1 MAPKP
6 HVTRMQKPKI
16 FSFLFGPLLFFFCFS
31 LVLLFSQGD
40 TRVEIANLRYH
51 IHPSFTRIVLDIGK
65 IREFSSNQLTSP
77 GRVYVDIYQ
86 TKLNPILKDRT
97 ITVNNAYI
105 HQIRIA
111 QSTNSTVRVV
121 VDVDI
126 NSVKRYDVF
135 PLLDPFRIVLDI
147 YPKEASS
154 TPPASKVSKIPK
166 PTSSGYSM
174 VRQLGLGI
182 QRIVIDP
189 GHGGKDPGCIG
200 KKGTYE
206 KDIVLDIC
214 IRLKKLL
221 LQNKGLEIIL
231 IRETDIFVPLEYRV
245 KIANQKK
252 ADIFISV
259 HANSYPNRKR
269 AGVETYYLNFSRDP
283 DVLEVAARENATVTK
298 NISQL
303 GEILEEIIRTS
314 KLLESRDL
322 ANRLQK
328 NLVTRLALK
337 YKDVKNLGVKGGPFW
352 VLKGGE
358 MPSVLVEI
366 SHLSNPLEEE
376 RLNTT
381 QYRQAVAQG
390 IYEGILQYIESL
402 GKG

>member
-1 MAPKP
+1 
-6 HVTRMQKPKI
+6 MQKPKI
-16 FSFLFGPLLFFFCFS
+16 FSLLFGLLLFCSS
-31 LVLLFSQGD
+31 LALLFSQGD
-40 TRVEIANLRYH
+40 SRVEIANLRYH
-51 IHPSFTRIVLDIGK
+51 THPSFTRIVLDIGQ
-65 IREFSSNQLTSP
+65 IREYNSNQLTSP
-77 GRVYVDIYQ
+77 DRVYVDIYQ
-86 TKLNPILKDRT
+86 TKLNPILLGRT
-97 ITVNNAYI
+97 IKVDNAYI
-105 HQIRIA
+105 NQIRIA
-111 QSTNSTVRVV
+111 QRTNTTVRVV
-121 VDVDI
+121 VDLDI

-135 PLLDPFRIVLDI
+135 PLLDPFRIVIDI

-154 TPPASKVSKIPK
+154 TPPAIKVSKPPQ
-166 PTSSGYSM
+166 PTASGYSM

-200 KKGTYE
+200 KAGTYE

-214 IRLKKLL
+214 TRLKKLL

-231 IRETDIFVPLEYRV
+231 TRETDFFVPLDNRAA
-245 KIANQKK
+245 IANEKK

-269 AGVETYYLNFSRDP
+269 AGIETYYLNFNQDP
-283 DVLEVAARENATVTK
+283 DVLKVAARENATTTK
-298 NISQL
+298 NISQQR
-303 GEILEEIIRTS
+303 EILEKIIRTN
-314 KLLESRDL
+314 KLMESRDL

-328 NLVTRLALK
+328 NLVTRLASK
-337 YKDVKNLGVKGGPFW
+337 YQGIKNLGVKGGPFW
-352 VLKGGE
+352 VLIGGE

>member
-1 MAPKP
+1 
-6 HVTRMQKPKI
+6 MQKSKI
-16 FSFLFGPLLFFFCFS
+16 FSLLFGPLLFCFS

-51 IHPSFTRIVLDIGK
+51 IHPSFTRIVLDIGQ
-65 IREFSSNQLTSP
+65 IREYSSNQLTSP
-77 GRVYVDIYQ
+77 GRVYIDIYQ
-86 TKLNPILKDRT
+86 TKLNPILQGRT
-97 ITVNNAYI
+97 ITVDNAYI

-111 QSTNSTVRVV
+111 QSTDSTVRVV

-126 NSVKRYDVF
+126 HSVKRYDVF

-154 TPPASKVSKIPK
+154 TPPTSKVSKTPK

-214 IRLKKLL
+214 ARLKKLL

-231 IRETDIFVPLEYRV
+231 TRETDIFVPLEYRV

-298 NISQL
+298 NISRL

-322 ANRLQK
+322 ANRIQK
-328 NLVTRLALK
+328 NLVTRLTLK
-337 YKDVKNLGVKGGPFW
+337 YPGIKNLGVKGGPFW

-358 MPSVLVEI
+358 MPSILVEI

-376 RLNTT
+376 RLNTP

>member
-1 MAPKP
+1 MPKP
-6 HVTRMQKPKI
+6 K
-16 FSFLFGPLLFFFCFS
+16 FFALLFGPLLFCFS

-40 TRVEIANLRYH
+40 TCVEIANLLYH
-51 IHPSFTRIVLDIGK
+51 THPSFTRIVLDIGQL
-65 IREFSSNQLTSP
+65 REFSSNQLTSP

-86 TKLNPILKDRT
+86 TKLNPILQGKT
-97 ITVNNAYI
+97 ITVDNAYI
-105 HQIRIA
+105 KQIRIA
-111 QSTNSTVRVV
+111 QSTHSTVRVV
-121 VDVDI
+121 VDVDV

-135 PLLDPFRIVLDI
+135 PLLNPFRIVLDI
-147 YPKEASS
+147 YPNEASS
-154 TPPASKVSKIPK
+154 TSPASKVSKTPK

-200 KKGTYE
+200 KEGTYE
-206 KDIVLDIC
+206 KDIVLDVC
-214 IRLKKLL
+214 ARLKKLL

-231 IRETDIFVPLEYRV
+231 TRETDIFVPLENRAT
-245 KIANQKK
+245 IANQKK

-259 HANSYPNRKR
+259 HVNAYSNRKR
-269 AGVETYYLNFSRDP
+269 AGVETFYLNFNQDP
-283 DVLEVAARENATVTK
+283 DVLKVAARENATANK

-303 GEILEEIIRTS
+303 GDILEKIIRTS

-322 ANRLQK
+322 ANRLQES
-328 NLVTRLALK
+328 LITRLALK
-337 YKDVKNLGVKGGPFW
+337 YQGIKNLGVKGGPFW

-366 SHLSNPLEEE
+366 SHLSNPLEEK
-376 RLNTT
+376 RLKTP

>member
-1 MAPKP
+1 MIKL
-6 HVTRMQKPKI
+6 QKSKI
-16 FSFLFGPLLFFFCFS
+16 VYLLSGLLLFCSS
-31 LVLLFSQGD
+31 LVLLFSQSD

-51 IHPSFTRIVLDIGK
+51 THPSFTRIVLDLEQ
-65 IREFSSNQLTSP
+65 IREYNSNQLTSP
-77 GRVYVDIYQ
+77 DRVYVDIYQ
-86 TKLNPILKDRT
+86 TKLNPTLLGRT
-97 ITVNNAYI
+97 IKVDNPYVN
-105 HQIRIA
+105 QIRIA
-111 QSTNSTVRVV
+111 QRTNTTVRVV

-135 PLLDPFRIVLDI
+135 PLLNPFRIVIDI
-147 YPKEASS
+147 YPKEAST
-154 TPPASKVSKIPK
+154 TPPAQKISKPPK

-200 KKGTYE
+200 KEGTYE

-214 IRLKKLL
+214 ARLKKLL

-231 IRETDIFVPLEYRV
+231 TRETDFFVPLDNRAD
-245 KIANQKK
+245 IANQKK

-269 AGVETYYLNFSRDP
+269 AGVETYYLNFNQDP
-283 DVLEVAARENATVTK
+283 DVLKVAARENATTTK
-298 NISQL
+298 NISQQR
-303 GEILEEIIRTS
+303 EILEKIISTN
-314 KLLESRDL
+314 KLMESRDL
-322 ANRLQK
+322 ANYLQK
-328 NLVTRLALK
+328 SLVTRLASK
-337 YKDVKNLGVKGGPFW
+337 YQGIKNLGVKGGPFW
-352 VLKGGE
+352 VLIGGE

-366 SHLSNPLEEE
+366 SHLSNPTEED

>member
-1 MAPKP
+1 MIKL
-6 HVTRMQKPKI
+6 QKSKI
-16 FSFLFGPLLFFFCFS
+16 VYILFGLLLFCSS
-31 LVLLFSQGD
+31 LILLFSQSD

-51 IHPSFTRIVLDIGK
+51 THPSFTRIVLDIGQ
-65 IREFSSNQLTSP
+65 IREYSSNQLTSP

-86 TKLNPILKDRT
+86 TKLNPILLGRT
-97 ITVNNAYI
+97 IKVDNAYI
-105 HQIRIA
+105 NQIRIA
-111 QSTNSTVRVV
+111 QRTNTTVRVV
-121 VDVDI
+121 VDLDI

-135 PLLDPFRIVLDI
+135 PLLDPFRIVIDI

-154 TPPASKVSKIPK
+154 TPPAIKVSKPPQ
-166 PTSSGYSM
+166 PTASGYSM

-200 KKGTYE
+200 KAGTYE

-214 IRLKKLL
+214 TRLKKLL

-231 IRETDIFVPLEYRV
+231 TRETDFFVPLDNRAA
-245 KIANQKK
+245 IANEKK

-269 AGVETYYLNFSRDP
+269 AGIETYYLNFNQDP
-283 DVLEVAARENATVTK
+283 DVLKVAARENATTTK
-298 NISQL
+298 NISQQR
-303 GEILEEIIRTS
+303 EILEKIIQTN
-314 KLLESRDL
+314 KLMESRDL
-322 ANRLQK
+322 ANYLQK
-328 NLVTRLALK
+328 SLVTRLASK
-337 YKDVKNLGVKGGPFW
+337 YQGIKNLGVKGGPFW
-352 VLKGGE
+352 VLIGGE

>member
-1 MAPKP
+1 MIKLL
-6 HVTRMQKPKI
+6 KSKI
-16 FSFLFGPLLFFFCFS
+16 VYLLFGFLLFCSS
-31 LVLLFSQGD
+31 LVLLFSQSD

-51 IHPSFTRIVLDIGK
+51 AHPSFTRIVLDLGQ
-65 IREFSSNQLTSP
+65 IREYNSNQLTSP
-77 GRVYVDIYQ
+77 DRVYVDIYQ
-86 TKLNPILKDRT
+86 TKLNPILLGKTFKVD
-97 ITVNNAYI
+97 NPYI
-105 HQIRIA
+105 NQIRIA
-111 QSTNSTVRVV
+111 QRTNTTVRVV
-121 VDVDI
+121 VDLDV

-135 PLLDPFRIVLDI
+135 PLLNPFRIVIDI

-154 TPPASKVSKIPK
+154 PPPAPKVSQIPK

-200 KKGTYE
+200 KEGTYE

-231 IRETDIFVPLEYRV
+231 TRETDFFVSLDNRAE
-245 KIANQKK
+245 IANQKK

-269 AGVETYYLNFSRDP
+269 AGIETFYLNFNKDP
-283 DVLEVAARENATVTK
+283 DVMSLAAKENATTTK
-298 NISQL
+298 NISQQRV
-303 GEILEEIIRTS
+303 ILEKIIKTD
-314 KLLESRDL
+314 KLMESRDL

-328 NLVTRLALK
+328 SLVTRLASK
-337 YKDVKNLGVKGGPFW
+337 YQGIKNLGVKGGPFW
-352 VLKGGE
+352 VLIGGE
-358 MPSVLVEI
+358 MPSILIEI
-366 SHLSNPLEEE
+366 SHLSNPLEEQ

>member
-1 MAPKP
+1 MIKL
-6 HVTRMQKPKI
+6 QKSKI
-16 FSFLFGPLLFFFCFS
+16 VYLLFGLVFFCSS
-31 LVLLFSQGD
+31 LVLLFSQSD
-40 TRVEIANLRYH
+40 PRVEIANLRYH
-51 IHPSFTRIVLDIGK
+51 THPSFTRIVLDLGQ
-65 IREFSSNQLTSP
+65 IREYNSNQLTSP
-77 GRVYVDIYQ
+77 DRVYVDIYQ
-86 TKLNPILKDRT
+86 TKLNPILQGRIIT
-97 ITVNNAYI
+97 IDNPYI
-105 HQIRIA
+105 NQIRIA
-111 QSTNSTVRVV
+111 QRTNTTVRVV
-121 VDVDI
+121 VDLDI

-135 PLLDPFRIVLDI
+135 PLLNPFRIVIDI
-147 YPKEASS
+147 YPKEAPS
-154 TPPASKVSKIPK
+154 TPPALKVSKPPK
-166 PTSSGYSM
+166 PTESGYSM

-214 IRLKKLL
+214 TRLKKLL

-231 IRETDIFVPLEYRV
+231 TRETDFFVPLDDRAD
-245 KIANQKK
+245 IANQKK

-269 AGVETYYLNFSRDP
+269 AGVETYYLNFNQDP
-283 DVLEVAARENATVTK
+283 DVLKVAARENATTTK
-298 NISQL
+298 NISQQR
-303 GEILEEIIRTS
+303 EILEKIIQTN
-314 KLLESRDL
+314 KLMESRDL

-328 NLVTRLALK
+328 SLVTRLASK
-337 YKDVKNLGVKGGPFW
+337 YQGIKNLGVKGGPFW
-352 VLKGGE
+352 VLIGGE

-366 SHLSNPLEEE
+366 SHLSNPLEEQ

-381 QYRQAVAQG
+381 QYRQSVAQG

>member
-1 MAPKP
+1 
-6 HVTRMQKPKI
+6 MQKPKI
-16 FSFLFGPLLFFFCFS
+16 FYLLFGLLLFCSS

-40 TRVEIANLRYH
+40 TRVEISNLRYH
-51 IHPSFTRIVLDIGK
+51 THPSYTRIVLDIGQ
-65 IREFSSNQLTSP
+65 IREYNSNQLTSP
-77 GRVYVDIYQ
+77 DRVYVDIYQ
-86 TKLNPILKDRT
+86 TKLNPILLGRT
-97 ITVNNAYI
+97 IKVDNAYI
-105 HQIRIA
+105 NQIRIA
-111 QSTNSTVRVV
+111 QRTNTTVRVV
-121 VDVDI
+121 VDLDI

-135 PLLDPFRIVLDI
+135 PLLDPFRIVVDI
-147 YPKEASS
+147 FPKEASS
-154 TPPASKVSKIPK
+154 TPSALKVSKPPK
-166 PTSSGYSM
+166 PTASGYSM

-214 IRLKKLL
+214 TRLKKLL

-231 IRETDIFVPLEYRV
+231 TRETDIFVPLENRAE
-245 KIANQKK
+245 IANQKK

-269 AGVETYYLNFSRDP
+269 TGVEAYYLNFNQDP
-283 DVLEVAARENATVTK
+283 DVLRVAARENATTTK
-298 NISQL
+298 NISQQR
-303 GEILEEIIRTS
+303 EILEKIIQTN
-314 KLLESRDL
+314 KLMESRDL

-328 NLVTRLALK
+328 SLVTRLASK
-337 YKDVKNLGVKGGPFW
+337 YQGIKNLGVKGGPFW
-352 VLKGGE
+352 VLIGGE

-376 RLNTT
+376 RLNTI

>member
-1 MAPKP
+1 
-6 HVTRMQKPKI
+6 MQKPKI
-16 FSFLFGPLLFFFCFS
+16 FSLLFGLLLFCSS
-31 LVLLFSQGD
+31 LALLFSQGD

-51 IHPSFTRIVLDIGK
+51 THPSFTRIVLDIGQ
-65 IREFSSNQLTSP
+65 IREYNSNQLTSP
-77 GRVYVDIYQ
+77 DRVYVDIYQ
-86 TKLNPILKDRT
+86 TKLNPILLGRT
-97 ITVNNAYI
+97 IKVDNAYI
-105 HQIRIA
+105 NQIRIA
-111 QSTNSTVRVV
+111 QRTNTTVRVV
-121 VDVDI
+121 VDLDI

-135 PLLDPFRIVLDI
+135 PLLDPFRIVIDI

-154 TPPASKVSKIPK
+154 TPPAIKVSKPPQ
-166 PTSSGYSM
+166 PTASGYSM

-200 KKGTYE
+200 KAGTYE

-214 IRLKKLL
+214 TRLKKLL

-231 IRETDIFVPLEYRV
+231 TRETDFFVPLDNRAA
-245 KIANQKK
+245 IANEKK

-269 AGVETYYLNFSRDP
+269 AGIETYYLNFNQDP
-283 DVLEVAARENATVTK
+283 DVLKVAARENATTTK
-298 NISQL
+298 NISQQR
-303 GEILEEIIRTS
+303 EILEKIIRTN
-314 KLLESRDL
+314 KLMESRDL

-328 NLVTRLALK
+328 NLVTRLASK
-337 YKDVKNLGVKGGPFW
+337 YQGIKNLGVKGGPFW
-352 VLKGGE
+352 VLIGGE